1 VGEAIM
7 RAIARLALE
16 RGAARID
23 LAVLD
28 WNPARG
34 FYERLGLSQQAEW
47 LPYRL
52 DRAGIE
58 ALAGEA

>member
-1 VGEAIM
+1 MAAV
-7 RAIARLALE
+7 ARLAHE

-34 FYERLGLSQQAEW
+34 FYERLGMSHQADW
-47 LPYRL
+47 LPYRME
-52 DRAGIE
+52 RPAIE
-58 ALAGEA
+58 ALANEA